1 MPGELILYIL
11 GALLIILLIAYF
23 CFYKQVNLFI
33 VSITGKKRI
42 QRKLYKGCKIND
54 LLIINDIYLPIG
66 ENKYKHIDTIIF
78 GNKYIY
84 ITRQIN
90 QVGDVKV
97 SLEDSKWRVIN
108 NNNLTIIDNPFLYNK
123 KVINYLINI
132 VSGLEAN
139 DLRNLVVASKAC
151 SLSNNTKF
159 ENEIIVSENE
169 AIKTILEYEKKSNDD
184 IIDPMEIE
192 RYCQAFYQQGLKA
205 EEVLKNRR

>member
-11 GALLIILLIAYF
+11 GALLIILLIAYI

-169 AIKTILEYEKKSNDD
+169 AIKTILEYERKSKDD

>member
-11 GALLIILLIAYF
+11 GALLLILLIAYI
-23 CFYKQVNLFI
+23 CFYKQVILFI

-42 QRKLYKGCKIND
+42 QKKLYKGCKIND

-132 VSGLEAN
+132 VSGLESN

-169 AIKTILEYEKKSNDD
+169 AIKTILEYERKSKDD

>member
-11 GALLIILLIAYF
+11 GALLLILLIAYI

-151 SLSNNTKF
+151 CLSNNTKF

-169 AIKTILEYEKKSNDD
+169 AIKTILDYEKKSNDD